1 MSLFFLICLCGFFT
15 YLTRF
20 LPLTGWLPAQMPNWF
35 ERAMYFVPIAVLTP
49 IIVHSVFITP
59 DSGIT
64 LADNTRLPAAIL
76 AVLVA
81 LLTRSVIITLIGGF
95 ACLWAISYFGL

>member
-1 MSLFFLICLCGFFT
+1 MRFFH
-15 YLTRF
+15 
-20 LPLTGWLPAQMPNWF
+20 LPYTVFAATGWLPAQMPNWF
-35 ERAMYFVPIAVLTP
+35 ERAMYFVPISVLTP

-95 ACLWAISYFGL
+95 TCLWAISYFGL